1 LLSEV
6 KQQLDKRIK
15 EVRPFLEDANILN
28 RSIYEVMHDYD
39 RKLNKIKKIVETLQ
53 KSEDNEL
60 VDGN

>member
-1 LLSEV
+1 MLSEV

>member
-1 LLSEV
+1 M
-6 KQQLDKRIK
+6 
-15 EVRPFLEDANILN
+15 RPFLEDGNILN